1 MELFSAQPE
10 LSLQISPPSGSPS
23 STWRPKPADESIE
36 VGLWTKPS
44 LDRNINNSCTS
55 SIPFAAG
62 VKNVG
67 EPSACD
73 LSLGDPTCSSRHSST
88 QHQFLQHPHLPVPS
102 LIGGLHQ
109 SHPHHLCLLKPING
123 IPVYNRPL
131 LHNLCDSSFASS
143 ASLFVRT
150 QLGLPRASLSRCY
163 LPSRLLLGKR
173 GVRAPRMRWTPT
185 LHTRFV
191 HAVELLGGHER
202 ATPKSVL
209 ELMDVKDLTLAHVK
223 SHLQMHRTVKNT
235 DHRTPLSSG
244 QLDGF
249 ENGLSREVFD
259 VNSPERPN
267 LRTVGSFH
275 GRESCFPDEPTANNA
290 ETFVE
295 DMQAKSKLEVFSD
308 LSPSK
313 VNLEFT
319 LGRPR

>member
-67 EPSACD
+67 EPSACRN
-73 LSLGDPTCSSRHSST
+73 S
-88 QHQFLQHPHLPVPS
+88 QQQFLQHPHLPVPS

-131 LHNLCDSSFASS
+131 PHNLCDSSFASS
-143 ASLFVRT
+143 ASLFART

-209 ELMDVKDLTLAHVK
+209 ELMDVKDLTMAHVK

-295 DMQAKSKLEVFSD
+295 GMQAKSKLEVFSD